1 MQELH
6 LVICSGLEALTL
18 QFDPRKLTRRQVI
31 LIIVYIAEAVIG
43 YGIWDIYSS
52 SPPVENIQPN
62 TAPVKYSSKPSVNIG
77 CDRIVWKDTEV
88 RLSASTNLRSP
99 RFQWIMDNK
108 TLGTERELAYTFSQ
122 GKNTVLLKAES
133 GNDSVQDNMDILV
146 VSSTEGISAEV
157 VGGSMINER
166 VFMTKWNDA
175 EYSIDGVSVILDGK
189 DMGFIPQCR
198 KLTVSGLYPGTHT
211 WKAVYRG
218 GDIGGGSFNLEAVTS
233 VRMTR
238 IDIARSY
245 RAGDTVEGRIL
256 LQNKGTVPVKQFSI
270 KTLVVNHKF
279 EWMGDVARKEF
290 TNNFDYELVPGNSV
304 EIPVRVA
311 IPEKISGVKPVGDY
325 SITIQLIINNKVEE
339 TQTVKTVVV

>member
-1 MQELH
+1 ME
-6 LVICSGLEALTL
+6 VLTL
-18 QFDPRKLTRRQVI
+18 QFDPRGLTRRQVI
-31 LIIVYIAEAVIG
+31 LIIVFIAEAVIA
-43 YGIWDIYSS
+43 YGVWNLYSA
-52 SPPVENIQPN
+52 SPPMENN
-62 TAPVKYSSKPSVNIG
+62 THLNTEPIKYAYKPSVNIG
-77 CDRIVWKDTEV
+77 CDRVVWKDTEV
-88 RLSASTNLRSP
+88 HLTASTNLRSP

-108 TLGTERELAYTFSQ
+108 TFGSERELAYIFLP
-122 GKNTVLLKAES
+122 GRNTVILKAES
-133 GNDSVQDNMDILV
+133 GNDSVQDDADIV
-146 VSSTEGISAEV
+146 VVGQTEGISAEV
-157 VGGSMINER
+157 VGGSMSNER
-166 VFMTKWNDA
+166 VFMTKWKDVVYYI
-175 EYSIDGVSVILDGK
+175 ESVSVILDGK
-189 DMGFIPQCR
+189 DKGFIPQCR

-218 GDIGGGSFNLEAVTS
+218 GDIGSGSFNLEAVTS